1 MMDRLSSPP
10 SRIVTV
16 LTLTL
21 LFVLAP
27 QLAAQSADGGERG
40 RVQARISELEAQLLV
55 VDRGLDDLYAELARL
70 RSRLVDGDF
79 GPGDPIAI
87 EVVGDSA
94 LTDTFTVEAP
104 RQLNLPGLEPLDLTG
119 VLADELQPY
128 LEAHIARFVRDPAVV
143 AYPLIRVAVTG
154 AVSAPGY
161 YMFRPET
168 PALDI
173 FAAAGGFANA
183 AKTNDV
189 ELRRA
194 GEEIVGSKELNRAM
208 AAGWSLR
215 QLEVRSADEFHVPEK
230 ARLMNTREW
239 VMAIT
244 GIVGLGL
251 TILALGK

>member
-16 LTLTL
+16 LTFTL
-21 LFVLAP
+21 LFALASE
-27 QLAAQSADGGERG
+27 LAAQSADEGERG
-40 RVQARISELEAQLLV
+40 RTQARISELEAQLLV
-55 VDRGLDDLYAELARL
+55 ADRDLEDLYAELARL

-79 GPGDPIAI
+79 GPGDPVAI

-94 LTDTFTVEAP
+94 LTDTFTVELP
-104 RQLNLPGLEPLDLTG
+104 RQLRLPGLEPLDLTG
-119 VLADELQPY
+119 VLVDELQPY
-128 LEAHIARFVRDPAVV
+128 LEAHIARFVRDPTVV
-143 AYPLIRVAVTG
+143 AYPLVRVAVTG

-161 YMFRPET
+161 YLFRPET
-168 PALDI
+168 PAVDI
-173 FAAAGGFANA
+173 FGAAGGFANS

-189 ELRRA
+189 ELLRS
-194 GEEIVGSKELNRAM
+194 GEEIIGSKELNQAM

-230 ARLMNTREW
+230 ARLMTTREW
-239 VMAIT
+239 VLTIT

-251 TILALGK
+251 TLLAVGK